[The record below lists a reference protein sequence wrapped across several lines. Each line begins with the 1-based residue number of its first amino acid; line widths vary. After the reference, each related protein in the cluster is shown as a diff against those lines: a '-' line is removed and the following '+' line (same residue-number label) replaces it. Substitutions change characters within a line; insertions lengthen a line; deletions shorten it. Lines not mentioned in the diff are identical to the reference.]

1 MFRYQKHI
9 ILLQYTR
16 ILLILVEAENKDM
29 IYQVIDKIPENTLK
43 GLDQKNKDEINK
55 LKHYLSKKSNPEEC
69 KRIKKLR
76 SSLSHLYIA
85 YIGGRAL
92 RLTFTINVNTHKI
105 VLVGISNRQY
115 QQKKR

>member
-1 MFRYQKHI
+1 MVAI
-9 ILLQYTR
+9 
-16 ILLILVEAENKDM
+16 ENKDE
-29 IYQVIDKIPENTLK
+29 IYQVIDKIPEDKLR

-55 LKHYLSKKSNPEEC
+55 LKQYLSKRPIPEEC

-92 RLTFTINVNTHKI
+92 RLTFTINLNTHKI

-115 QQKKR
+115 QQKKHLYK